1 MAGVKGR
8 SGGAWPNS
16 GPKPKPVSLADVA
29 ADSALKAAA
38 EKVAKTHSLANG
50 SKDPAEFLE
59 QVMGCVSID
68 IAARMDA
75 AKALLPYRH
84 AKPGAAGKKEEKQA
98 AAEKVAGRFGASA
111 PPKLRAVGGG

>member
-8 SGGAWPNS
+8 SGGARPNS
-16 GPKPKPVSLADVA
+16 GPKPKPKTVIDATGSALKVA
-29 ADSALKAAA
+29 AD
-38 EKVAKTHSLANG
+38 KVAKTHNLASG
-50 SKDPAEFLE
+50 STDPAEFLE
-59 QVMGCVSID
+59 SVMGNVTVD
-68 IAARMDA
+68 LDARMDA

-111 PPKLRAVGGG
+111 PPKLRAVGGE

>member
-8 SGGAWPNS
+8 SGGARPNS
-16 GPKPKPVSLADVA
+16 GPKPKPKTVVDAAGAALKVA
-29 ADSALKAAA
+29 AD
-38 EKVAKTHSLANG
+38 KVAKTHNLASG

-98 AAEKVAGRFGASA
+98 AAESVASGGRFG
-111 PPKLRAVGGG
+111 LRAIK

>member
-8 SGGAWPNS
+8 SGGARPNS
-16 GPKPKPVSLADVA
+16 GPKPKPKTVVDA
-29 ADSALKAAA
+29 AGEALKAAA

>member
-8 SGGAWPNS
+8 SGGARPNS
-16 GPKPKPVSLADVA
+16 GPKPKQVSLADVA
-29 ADSALKAAA
+29 ADNALRAAS

-50 SKDPAEFLE
+50 SKDPADFLE

-98 AAEKVAGRFGASA
+98 AAEKVAGGGRFG
-111 PPKLRAVGGG
+111 LRSVK